1 MLWMALRIALRS
13 MALRDSAATLA
24 TTGSIRL
31 RYCSKSSSS
40 LRLRSTRRISPSAAC
55 ESLSSRVTKV
65 PPLRPRRDSTM
76 PAASSMR
83 SACWMVG
90 RPTPNMP
97 ASSRSAGSDSPGL
110 ISRSEMWRRICSA
123 TYACARSC
131 WMRSKR
137 TPVAASVPSVLTA
150 THRPRPELRDVF
162 DEVGEQLLAALPD
175 TWREPDRLFQQSVGV
190 DAITVQLVAIG
201 LDPAVHDLR
210 RHLGVELQP
219 EAPSDDIGLRPDLG
233 VRDQP
238 RLRRKRERV
247 EVPLEPRACGD
258 EVRLARLDVDPADLG
273 AVGAKRLAAHRA
285 GEKLTAKA
293 EPQHRH
299 VSLDRFSKQVRL
311 SADEGLGVVERGEL
325 RTERRDHV
333 VVARVVRPL
342 VEVDAMYVDLRALR
356 IKPFAQVSRRRRLFV
371 LQDQRLEPSA
381 HATGLASSLLSSS
394 FATCC
399 SAPAYRSTISASS
412 ASVLVNGGANS

>member
-13 MALRDSAATLA
+13 EALRDSAATLA

-31 RYCSKSSSS
+31 RYCRRSSSS
-40 LRLRSTRRISPSAAC
+40 LRLRITRRISPSAAS

-65 PPLRPRRDSTM
+65 PPLRPRLDSTM

-110 ISRSEMWRRICSA
+110 MSRSEMWRRICSA
-123 TYACARSC
+123 TYSCARSC

-137 TPVAASVPSVLTA
+137 TPVGASVPFVLTA
-150 THRPRPELRDVF
+150 THRPRSQLRDVF

-175 TWREPDRLFQQSVGV
+175 TWREPVGLFEQSVGV
-190 DAITVQLVAIG
+190 DAVAVQLVAIG

-219 EAPSDDIGLRPDLG
+219 QAPSYYVCLRPDLG

-238 RLRRKRERV
+238 RLRRKREGV

-258 EVRLARLDVDPADLG
+258 EVRFARLDVDPADLG
-273 AVGAKRLAAHRA
+273 AVGPTRLAAHPAR
-285 GEKLTAKA
+285 EKLTAKA

-299 VSLDRFSKQVRL
+299 LSLDRCPKQVRL
-311 SADEGLGVVERGEL
+311 PADE
-325 RTERRDHV
+325 
-333 VVARVVRPL
+333 
-342 VEVDAMYVDLRALR
+342 
-356 IKPFAQVSRRRRLFV
+356 S
-371 LQDQRLEPSA
+371 
-381 HATGLASSLLSSS
+381 
-394 FATCC
+394 
-399 SAPAYRSTISASS
+399 
-412 ASVLVNGGANS
+412 

>member
-1 MLWMALRIALRS
+1 MFGMALRIALRS
-13 MALRDSAATLA
+13 EAFRDPAATLA

-31 RYCSKSSSS
+31 RYCRRSSSS
-40 LRLRSTRRISPSAAC
+40 LRLRITRRISSSAAVR
-55 ESLSSRVTKV
+55 SLSRRVAKV
-65 PPLRPRRDSTM
+65 RPGRPRRESTM
-76 PAASSMR
+76 PAASSIR

-123 TYACARSC
+123 PYSCARSG

-175 TWREPDRLFQQSVGV
+175 TWREPDRLFEQSVGV

-219 EAPSDDIGLRPDLG
+219 QAPSYYVCLRPDLG
-233 VRDQP
+233 VRNEP
-238 RLRRKRERV
+238 RFRRKRERV
-247 EVPLEPRACGD
+247 EVPLEPGAGGD

-273 AVGAKRLAAHRA
+273 AGRAKRLAAHPA
-285 GEKLTAKA
+285 GEQLPAEA
-293 EPQHRH
+293 EPQHLH
-299 VSLDRFSKQVRL
+299 VSLDRFSKQVR
-311 SADEGLGVVERGEL
+311 
-325 RTERRDHV
+325 
-333 VVARVVRPL
+333 
-342 VEVDAMYVDLRALR
+342 
-356 IKPFAQVSRRRRLFV
+356 
-371 LQDQRLEPSA
+371 
-381 HATGLASSLLSSS
+381 
-394 FATCC
+394 
-399 SAPAYRSTISASS
+399 
-412 ASVLVNGGANS
+412 